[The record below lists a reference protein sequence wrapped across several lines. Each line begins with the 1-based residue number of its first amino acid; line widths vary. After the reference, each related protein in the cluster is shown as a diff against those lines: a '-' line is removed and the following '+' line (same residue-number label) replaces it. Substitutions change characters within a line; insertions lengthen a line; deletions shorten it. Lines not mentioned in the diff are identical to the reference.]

1 MKETEEK
8 IWFRMDPA
16 PEKKTTEEYIQRYLQ
31 SGDEKDLAAFLHYYE
46 PRINH
51 KVQGYIDRF
60 SMAGHFEDMKS
71 AFIYGLYQAM
81 QTYDPGYGKPFL
93 QYKEYIVLEEI
104 LEYVRTMRSG
114 FTVPSV
120 HEFRMLRNVMRLFNE
135 SDRDYSRENL
145 ERIAKELD
153 LSVKLVK
160 EYILSGLDNENVIS
174 MDEEI
179 DDETGLTIE
188 ELMAGREASAEETCF
203 RLLRWESLKRAFE
216 TLTPREKFVVGSRRG
231 ICEYC
236 YGTKKPIKFKEIATN
251 NGLSSAE
258 AVENIYKNA
267 AEKMRSGY
275 MKYNTYGKDICH

>member
-8 IWFRMDPA
+8 NWFRMDPA

-51 KVQGYIDRF
+51 KVQGFIERF
-60 SMAGHFEDMKS
+60 SMEGHFEDMKS

-120 HEFRMLRNVMRLFNE
+120 HEFRILRNVMKRFNE
-135 SDRDYSRENL
+135 TDRDYSGENL
-145 ERIAKELD
+145 ERIAKELG

-160 EYILSGLDNENVIS
+160 EYILGGLDNENVIS

-179 DDETGLTIE
+179 DEETGHTME

-203 RLLRWESLKRAFE
+203 RLLRWESMIKAFVN
-216 TLTPREKFVVGSRRG
+216 LTPRQKYIVASRCG
-231 ICEYC
+231 ICEHC
-236 YGTKKPIKFKEIATN
+236 FGIREEKTFKEIATN
-251 NGLSSAE
+251 NGLASAKAAE
-258 AVENIYKNA
+258 QIYKKA
-267 AEKMRSGY
+267 VKRLKEKM
-275 MKYNTYGKDICH
+275 